1 MDSSNSSS
9 MFSSMFIDSI
19 MNTSMHIA
27 QECLSSE
34 EFSDL
39 DNTPPSAAST
49 DASAND
55 KGKSPPSASNNLLGL
70 EAFASTIDSI
80 LSRIK
85 ITLEQIQIR
94 VENLDGSAMG
104 AGAASFSDMTG
115 GEHQQPFMSSSTI
128 FNQKPSNGVALE
140 LRIKSIKYFDL
151 DSVNNSSSSAN
162 NTPGH
167 SLDQQ
172 SFQVTFRFNIIL
184 KTNFVKSS

>member
-1 MDSSNSSS
+1 MDGELGGDSSNSSS

-27 QECLSSE
+27 QECMLN
-34 EFSDL
+34 SDQ
-39 DNTPPSAAST
+39 DDETDHQSAPPESPQSNEKTKTNTAATS
-49 DASAND
+49 
-55 KGKSPPSASNNLLGL
+55 NLLGL

-94 VENLDGSAMG
+94 VENMDGSVLG
-104 AGAASFSDMTG
+104 SFSDMSSDAFSSSSS
-115 GEHQQPFMSSSTI
+115 QAPPFMSSSTI

-151 DSVNNSSSSAN
+151 DSVNNSNSGSAN
-162 NTPGH
+162 STPGN
-167 SLDQQ
+167 SLDHQ
-172 SFQVTFRFNIIL
+172 SSGQVNKKI
-184 KTNFVKSS
+184 

>member
-1 MDSSNSSS
+1 MLIVNFKYELDEDDSNEAGADLDSSNSSS

-34 EFSDL
+34 DL
-39 DNTPPSAAST
+39 NDAPDPLPQTDSSNQDGGDKNKSSA
-49 DASAND
+49 
-55 KGKSPPSASNNLLGL
+55 LLGL

-94 VENLDGSAMG
+94 VENLDGSLVS
-104 AGAASFSDMTG
+104 AASYSDIPTSG
-115 GEHQQPFMSSSTI
+115 SSQQQPFMSSSTI

-151 DSVNNSSSSAN
+151 DSVNSGGSAASSI
-162 NTPGH
+162 
-167 SLDQQ
+167 DQQ
-172 SFQVTFRFNIIL
+172 SLGQVNI
-184 KTNFVKSS
+184 SR